1 MFATLS
7 LKELQQLV
15 RALKD
20 NHNIAGF
27 SRMKKDD
34 LVKALSAHFVYL
46 NGAIYLKFED
56 EDRAESQRIQNELDK
71 AEAPAVEVKRPL
83 TDAQF
88 KRKVKLFLSS
98 LKNPS
103 ALSLRDSMIQF
114 KDQEGINMEGKR
126 ELFNQASK
134 EFFIKQNEA
143 PAAPK
148 PREQLKRKFI
158 SFLDST
164 EIGKAK
170 PTAIIKQFLDKESID
185 IGENKPFF
193 TKVLKE
199 WAADNK

>member
-7 LKELQQLV
+7 LNELKQLV

-34 LVKALSAHFVYL
+34 LIKALSARFVFL
-46 NGAIYLKFED
+46 HGAIYLKYED

-71 AEAPAVEVKRPL
+71 AEAPAVEPKK
-83 TDAQF
+83 A
-88 KRKVKLFLSS
+88 
-98 LKNPS
+98 
-103 ALSLRDSMIQF
+103 
-114 KDQEGINMEGKR
+114 
-126 ELFNQASK
+126 
-134 EFFIKQNEA
+134 
-143 PAAPK
+143 K
-148 PREQLKRKFI
+148 PRAKKNATKEQLKRKFI

-193 TKVLKE
+193 MKVLKE
-199 WAADNK
+199 WAAENK